1 MGRLWLRDQINLP
14 VGVAVLAGGSAV
26 GGPTGVRN
34 TGVRFKGLGHV
45 GLALGNELPQL
56 GDLSYFLEGLYLVL
70 LVTIHGHTGRIVT
83 PVLQAGQSWRD
94 LLAEE
99 GGMRGSS

>member
-1 MGRLWLRDQINLP
+1 MGGGCLWSRHQIDLP
-14 VGVAVLAGGSAV
+14 VGVAVLAGGGAV

-34 TGVRFKGLGHV
+34 TSVRFKGLGHV

-56 GDLSYFLEGLYLVL
+56 GNLSYLLEGLHLVL

-83 PVLQAGQSWRD
+83 PVLQARQS
-94 LLAEE
+94 
-99 GGMRGSS
+99 